1 MNGAQTLPDL
11 SIFLIGDSR
20 FLLRLVSANLAPLAV
35 EAILLGHGADES
47 ILTRFNATD
56 IRTSKLLILA
66 LSRSS
71 NEPVVV
77 LAQAGLAQ
85 FIGVVPL
92 LIISDRPFMA
102 DPARN
107 IFHLPF
113 PFGADALQQSVTD
126 LLARPVRPEATKRH
140 VATNSM
146 SR

>member
-102 DPARN
+102 DPVRN

-126 LLARPVRPEATKRH
+126 LLARAARSGATKRH